1 MKYPSRF
8 VSTSFLA
15 ICGLVLTIPFNMGG
29 CASDGGAGLGSIG
42 IGGTSVDIGRA
53 ASGMEKMGHSA
64 NMKERDEN
72 VMGESVVMAV
82 TNQYP
87 LNTDP
92 ALNKYVTLVGLTIA
106 SVTENPDGNYVF
118 GVVES
123 DKVNAF
129 TGPNGYIMITTAT
142 LKFCRSEAELAGV
155 LAHEV
160 SHSVHHDGL
169 KAAKDSLGKAGLTE
183 VATSVG
189 DAQQFSSLADAGVD
203 AVLIKGYDRDQEI
216 KADKS
221 AIKYLIAAG
230 YDPNA
235 YKTFLTR
242 VKDMQSSNQAGFFS
256 THPGL
261 EQRISAVSTQ
271 IPQGQTGAVL
281 KARFEKNVKR
291 AK

>member
-1 MKYPSRF
+1 MTRSTKYLPF
-8 VSTSFLA
+8 IAL
-15 ICGLVLTIPFNMGG
+15 CGLVLTVPFNMGG
-29 CASDGGAGLGSIG
+29 CASDGAGGLGSIG
-42 IGGTSVDIGRA
+42 IGGTSIDVGRA
-53 ASGMEKMGHSA
+53 ASGVGKMGQSA
-64 NMKERDEN
+64 NLKERDEN
-72 VMGESVVMAV
+72 IMGETVVMAV
-82 TNQYP
+82 TNKYP

-92 ALNKYVTLVGLTIA
+92 ALNKYVTLIGLTIA
-106 SVTENPDGNYVF
+106 SVTDRPDGNYLF

-142 LKFCRSEAELAGV
+142 LKFCKSEAELAGV

-160 SHSVHHDGL
+160 SHSVNHDGL

-189 DAQQFSSLADAGVD
+189 DSQQFAGLADAGVD
-203 AVLIKGYDRDQEI
+203 AILIKGYDRGQEI
-216 KADKS
+216 NADKN
-221 AIKYLIAAG
+221 AIKLMIAAG

-235 YKTFLTR
+235 YKTFLMR
-242 VKDMQSSNQAGFFS
+242 VKDMQSSNPGGLFS

-261 EQRISAVSTQ
+261 DERIKAISEK

-281 KARFEKNVKR
+281 KARFEKNVKL

>member
-1 MKYPSRF
+1 MKRTSRLI
-8 VSTSFLA
+8 STSFLA
-15 ICGLVLTIPFNMGG
+15 LCGVVLTVPFNMGG
-29 CASDGGAGLGSIG
+29 CASGGGGLGSIG
-42 IGGTSVDIGRA
+42 IGGTSVDVGRA
-53 ASGMEKMGHSA
+53 FSGANKMNQA
-64 NMKERDEN
+64 NNMKERDEN

-92 ALNKYVTLVGLTIA
+92 VLNKYVTLVGLTIA
-106 SVTENPDGNYVF
+106 SVTDNPDGNYVF

-129 TGPNGYIMITTAT
+129 TGPNGYIMVTSAT
-142 LKFCRSEAELAGV
+142 LKFCKNEAELAGV

-160 SHSVHHDGL
+160 SHSVNHDGL
-169 KAAKDSLGKAGLTE
+169 KAAKDSLGKSGLTE

-189 DAQQFSSLADAGVD
+189 GAQQFSSLADAGVD
-203 AVLIKGYDRDQEI
+203 AILIKGYDRDQEI
-216 KADKS
+216 NADKT
-221 AIKYLIAAG
+221 AIKYMMAAG

-235 YKTFLTR
+235 YKTFLMR
-242 VKDMQSSNQAGFFS
+242 VKDMQSSNKAGFFS

-261 EQRISAVSTQ
+261 EQRINVVSAQ
-271 IPQGQTGAVL
+271 IPQGKTGAVL
-281 KARFEKNVKR
+281 QARFEKNVKL